1 MNDAHPFD
9 LRRRAYPRH
18 RFRRRGGPQHMVDAV
33 TEGRA
38 SAALI
43 ASIVHYGEYTI
54 GQLKQYMADRGMPV
68 RLTW

>member
-1 MNDAHPFD
+1 M
-9 LRRRAYPRH
+9 
-18 RFRRRGGPQHMVDAV
+18 

-54 GQLKQYMADRGMPV
+54 EDVKRYMADRGVPV